1 MRRTLCWF
9 SSRLLQKRTSILPV
23 GSPCVD
29 ALAHR
34 LEVPFGQTCDPTH
47 GHPPDRGPRVPV
59 SDASR
64 DTHQRV
70 KQALIDE
77 SLESSD
83 ALIGAEDHDAY
94 GVAEH
99 ISIGEDLSAA
109 PEPPEQIRWRGTLAG
124 PIQGKSTEIV
134 YFQEGWLR
142 LRIGSR
148 EGVESEQLVE
158 VGFLDPTFVR
168 RWHFHKL
175 WLSLFTLGLGCL
187 ATTWFLSA
195 MGIPGLSAD
204 VLALSII
211 TATATVVLALT
222 MLIRGAR
229 RRVIFVT
236 RNGRVPTVVLTAMPG
251 RHNTVNQVAK
261 EIGNLLTEASPTSN
275 PAGPEQLRAEMQ
287 GHYRLRDAGVI
298 SGELCDK
305 GTRRILTQF
314 G

>member
-1 MRRTLCWF
+1 MARRLVV
-9 SSRLLQKRTSILPV
+9 L
-23 GSPCVD
+23 
-29 ALAHR
+29 
-34 LEVPFGQTCDPTH
+34 FGQTCDPTH
-47 GHPPDRGPRVPV
+47 GHPPDRGPRVHV

-70 KQALIDE
+70 KQALLDE
-77 SLESSD
+77 SLEPSD

-109 PEPPEQIRWRGTLAG
+109 PEPPEVVSWSSTMAG
-124 PIQGKSTEIV
+124 PIQGKTTEIV

-142 LRIGSR
+142 LRSGSR
-148 EGVESEQLVE
+148 ESVEFEQLVE
-158 VGFLDPTFVR
+158 VGFLDPTFIR
-168 RWHFHKL
+168 RWHLSRL
-175 WLSLFTLGLGCL
+175 WLSLFILSIGCL
-187 ATTWFLSA
+187 AIAWFLNTL
-195 MGIPGLSAD
+195 GIPGLSAD
-204 VLALSII
+204 VLALSVI

-222 MLIRGAR
+222 MLMRGAR

-236 RNGRVPTVVLTAMPG
+236 RNGRVPTLVLTAMP
-251 RHNTVNQVAK
+251 RQHNTVNQIAK
-261 EIGNLLTEASPTSN
+261 EIGTLLTAALPTSGA
-275 PAGPEQLRAEMQ
+275 AGAEQLRAEMQ

-298 SGELCDK
+298 SAEYCDK